1 MENNLTPEQSLAL
14 IDNMINKAK
23 NKLADDGFL
32 LIFWG
37 WLVAASALIHF
48 VCIKLQIEWG
58 QYVWVTF
65 MPLGGVFSAVY
76 GIRQSKKVKVKTYVD
91 AYLSALWIAFG
102 IALFLTIIFIGLHG
116 VKSTYFFLML
126 LYGIATFVSGGIL
139 DFKPLKIGSLFSFA
153 CAVVSVF
160 CNETDLLLVIAVAI
174 ISSYVIP
181 GHLLR
186 LKFKSENV

>member
-37 WLVAASALIHF
+37 WLVAVSALIHF

-65 MPLGGVFSAVY
+65 MP
-76 GIRQSKKVKVKTYVD
+76 
-91 AYLSALWIAFG
+91 
-102 IALFLTIIFIGLHG
+102 
-116 VKSTYFFLML
+116 
-126 LYGIATFVSGGIL
+126 
-139 DFKPLKIGSLFSFA
+139 
-153 CAVVSVF
+153 
-160 CNETDLLLVIAVAI
+160 
-174 ISSYVIP
+174 
-181 GHLLR
+181 
-186 LKFKSENV
+186 